1 MRRAALG
8 RKSVDEATAWG
19 SRSVRSR
26 APSVAVRAAGLRSH
40 HEVVGM
46 KFTRLYCDTAGSS
59 RLEDVEVA
67 FASADFA
74 PPGPPV
80 DVASAVPASAHL
92 FIRADAGWFDPAHP
106 APARQ
111 FMILL
116 SGVVEVEA
124 SGESRRFTAGDVV
137 LVEDT
142 AGPGHSTLVVEEC
155 VIAVTRL

>member
-80 DVASAVPASAHL
+80 DVASAVPGLLTYSFAPMP
-92 FIRADAGWFDPAHP
+92 AGSTQRTP
-106 APARQ
+106 
-111 FMILL
+111 
-116 SGVVEVEA
+116 
-124 SGESRRFTAGDVV
+124 RR
-137 LVEDT
+137 LV
-142 AGPGHSTLVVEEC
+142 SS
-155 VIAVTRL
+155 

>member
-1 MRRAALG
+1 
-8 RKSVDEATAWG
+8 
-19 SRSVRSR
+19 
-26 APSVAVRAAGLRSH
+26 
-40 HEVVGM
+40 M
-46 KFTRLYCDTAGSS
+46 KFTRLYCDTAGRS

-67 FASADFA
+67 FSSADFS
-74 PPGPPV
+74 PPAPPV

-92 FIRADAGWFDPAHP
+92 FIRVRSGWFDPAHP

-111 FMILL
+111 VMVVL

-124 SGESRRFTAGDVV
+124 SGETRRFAAGDVV

-142 AGPGHSTLVVEEC
+142 DGPGRSTRVVDEC